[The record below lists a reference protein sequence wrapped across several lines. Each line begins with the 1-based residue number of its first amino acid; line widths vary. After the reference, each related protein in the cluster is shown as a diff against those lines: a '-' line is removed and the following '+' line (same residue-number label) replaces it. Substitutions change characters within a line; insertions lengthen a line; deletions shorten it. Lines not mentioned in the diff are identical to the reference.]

1 MTQTVEHPHTES
13 PQADSPHAESPYL
26 VAQPLPID
34 TTRQSATVLM
44 ATDGTERSDGALCV
58 AAARA
63 RATGATLE
71 LMTVIQSEPVIATEN
86 MYFGE
91 VEGLRRWTMRRTEVE
106 KQVARVLGPDVI
118 LSVTVL
124 DGNPAFTISRVAIE
138 RRAALVVVGLGRHD
152 MAHRIFSDETALQ
165 LARIARVPVLAV
177 PAAATLLPRH
187 AVVAIDFSDIA
198 TRAAQTAIAAVADD
212 GVVELV
218 HVLPPSEALT
228 LGTEKSYEEWAAL
241 QLNAVAV
248 RLVVPDGVTLKQAV
262 LRGGPAGQLLDYASR
277 VGADVIST
285 GTHGRGF
292 VARAILGSVTAQL
305 MRGTTCSLL
314 TVPRDPLPALAP
326 SARARTAG
334 ESFESPMAWSRL
346 LADFS
351 KRNAGRRT
359 ILEVDDLE
367 LGAQAQEYNYPLLGT
382 SYSERDGRVDLM
394 LGDRGA
400 GGRHLSRSIG
410 SVTAVDVLTDGA
422 GHDVALR
429 VQHGTGQTLLTF
441 AA

>member
-1 MTQTVEHPHTES
+1 
-13 PQADSPHAESPYL
+13 
-26 VAQPLPID
+26 
-34 TTRQSATVLM
+34 
-44 ATDGTERSDGALCV
+44 
-58 AAARA
+58 
-63 RATGATLE
+63 
-71 LMTVIQSEPVIATEN
+71 
-86 MYFGE
+86 
-91 VEGLRRWTMRRTEVE
+91 MRRKEVE

-138 RRAALVVVGLGRHD
+138 RRAALAVVGLGRHD
-152 MAHRIFSDETALQ
+152 ITHRIFSDETALQ

-177 PAAATLLPRH
+177 PSSVEVPARH
-187 AVVAIDFSDIA
+187 AIVAIDFSDIA
-198 TRAAQTAIAAVADD
+198 TRAAQAAIGAVADD

-218 HVLPPSEALT
+218 HVVPPSDALT
-228 LGTEKSYEEWAAL
+228 LDGEKSYELWATQ
-241 QLNAVAV
+241 QLVAVAA
-248 RLVVPDGVTLKQAV
+248 RLFVPDGVTIKNVL
-262 LRGGPAGQLLDYASR
+262 LRGGPASQLLDYATK

-292 VARAILGSVTAQL
+292 VARAILGSVTTKL
-305 MRGTTCSLL
+305 MRGATCSLL

-326 SARARTAG
+326 SARAQWAG

-346 LADFS
+346 LSDFG

-359 ILEVDDLE
+359 ILEVDDVE
-367 LGAQAQEYNYPLLGT
+367 IGAQAQEYNYPLGGT
-382 SYSERDGRVDLM
+382 TYSERDGRVDIL
-394 LGDRGA
+394 LGDRVA

-410 SVTAVDVLTDGA
+410 SVIAVDVLTDGA